1 MLASAHAVAWG
12 QFDDDKWRILSM
24 AESLMAER
32 AGTSEDC
39 ASLDMP
45 GEPSPKYWD
54 DDDPAAAIRLP

>member
-1 MLASAHAVAWG
+1 
-12 QFDDDKWRILSM
+12 M
-24 AESLMAER
+24 AESLTAER

-39 ASLDMP
+39 ASSDMP